1 IRMTFGA
8 WAVSTGGAGGV
19 VAQAATAR
27 VRTAAR
33 ASPNRRSNMRCSRK
47 RHSGTLPKP
56 NPRQTEDGLPV
67 FHCRVTLRLMTSV
80 IETSGL
86 TKTYGAVRAL
96 DGLSLS
102 IPRGGVYGVLGPNGA
117 GKSTLFRILLGL
129 IRPTA
134 GEVRV
139 MGQPAG
145 DPAVTRRMGSMIE
158 TPRYP
163 PYLTAR
169 QALRWLA
176 LAHGMGAEAETDRWL
191 ARVGLTEAADRKV
204 RGFSVGMMQR
214 LGVAAAL
221 MTRPDLVILDEPT
234 SGMDPPGI
242 QEMRSLIRSLAD
254 DDGVTVV
261 LASHQLLEVQ
271 RVCDRVAILNR
282 GKLAAEGKVSDLTA
296 SGERLRLSATPLARV
311 MAVLGE
317 RGNVQDDAVMA
328 AIPRAQ
334 APALLRALIEQGVDI
349 DEARWVGADLES
361 VFMTETSA
369 AAGGR
374 P

>member
-1 IRMTFGA
+1 
-8 WAVSTGGAGGV
+8 
-19 VAQAATAR
+19 
-27 VRTAAR
+27 
-33 ASPNRRSNMRCSRK
+33 
-47 RHSGTLPKP
+47 
-56 NPRQTEDGLPV
+56 
-67 FHCRVTLRLMTSV
+67 MTSV

-176 LAHGMGAEAETDRWL
+176 LAHGQGRGAGAEAETDRWL
-191 ARVGLTEAADRKV
+191 DRVGLTEAADRKV
-204 RGFSVGMMQR
+204 RGFLVGMMQR

-242 QEMRSLIRSLAD
+242 QEMRALIRSLAD
-254 DDGVTVV
+254 DDGVTVI

-282 GKLAAEGKVSDLTA
+282 GKLAAEGRVSDLTA
-296 SGERLRLSATPLARV
+296 SGERLRLSATPLAKI

-317 RGNVQDDAVMA
+317 RGDVQDDAVMA
-328 AIPRAQ
+328 AIPRAE

-361 VFMTETSA
+361 VFMTETSSIE
-369 AAGGR
+369 GGR